1 MTDERLEQILKQ
13 ALAPEI
19 DDSEIQI
26 QRKVRNNKMKMKK
39 IITGGL
45 VACAALALVVTGGI
59 LGSSSMT
66 EKDETVR
73 TNREQ
78 TVKSSNL
85 FAITAYAAELPEGVT
100 SGDVL
105 TLSTFSAGYGSSE
118 YLDGRF
124 AISGQNIE
132 KVKISTDKCN
142 IYTVTSLY
150 KDDADFEKVQNA
162 EANGEGE
169 TYVRIADVDFNYD
182 VENATEPLPYHY
194 EHLVIAGNTYE
205 GAYNDNMLFGMSVP
219 EELWSNNDNMQAASH
234 ENIDQV
240 NGAILT
246 IEVTF
251 ADGNTEVH
259 HYRLNTGNIY
269 VPADENGYLQWDNLT
284 RFLTS
289 DENTRETPYTY
300 GYLMEKID

>member
-1 MTDERLEQILKQ
+1 MTDERLEQILRQ
-13 ALAPEI
+13 ALVPEI
-19 DDSEIQI
+19 DDSEIQV
-26 QRKVRNNKMKMKK
+26 QKKVRNNKIKMKK
-39 IITGGL
+39 IIKGGL
-45 VACAALALVVTGGI
+45 LACAALALIVARGFANGVQ
-59 LGSSSMT
+59 
-66 EKDETVR
+66 D
-73 TNREQ
+73 
-78 TVKSSNL
+78 VKSGNF
-85 FAITAYAAELPEGVT
+85 FAITAYAAELPEGVI

-105 TLSTFSAGYGSSE
+105 TLSAFSAGYGSSE

-142 IYTVTSLY
+142 LYTVTSLD
-150 KDDADFEKVQNA
+150 K
-162 EANGEGE
+162 GE
-169 TYVRIADVDFNYD
+169 
-182 VENATEPLPYHY
+182 

-205 GAYNDNMLFGMSVP
+205 GAYNDNMSFGMSVP

-234 ENIDQV
+234 EDIDQV

-251 ADGNTEVH
+251 ADGSTEVH
-259 HYRLNTGNIY
+259 HYRLITGKIY

-284 RFLTS
+284 RFLTAN
-289 DENTRETPYTY
+289 ENIEETPYTY

>member
-13 ALAPEI
+13 ALTPEI

-26 QRKVRNNKMKMKK
+26 RRKVRNNKMKMKK
-39 IITGGL
+39 IIKGGL
-45 VACAALALVVTGGI
+45 VACAALALVVTGGFAN
-59 LGSSSMT
+59 GGQ
-66 EKDETVR
+66 D
-73 TNREQ
+73 
-78 TVKSSNL
+78 VKSENF

-100 SGDVL
+100 SGEVL
-105 TLSTFSAGYGSSE
+105 TLSAFSAGYGSSE

-142 IYTVTSLY
+142 IYTVTSLD
-150 KDDADFEKVQNA
+150 KDE
-162 EANGEGE
+162 
-169 TYVRIADVDFNYD
+169 
-182 VENATEPLPYHY
+182 
-194 EHLVIAGNTYE
+194 EHLVIAGNMYE
-205 GAYNDNMLFGMSVP
+205 GAYNDNMSFGMSVP
-219 EELWSNNDNMQAASH
+219 EELWSDNDNMQAASH
-234 ENIDQV
+234 EDIDQV

-251 ADGNTEVH
+251 ADGSTEVH
-259 HYRLNTGNIY
+259 HYKLNTGKIY

-284 RFLTS
+284 RFLTANE
-289 DENTRETPYTY
+289 DTGETPYTY

>member
-1 MTDERLEQILKQ
+1 MTDERLNQILKQ

-19 DDSEIQI
+19 HDSEIQI
-26 QRKVRNNKMKMKK
+26 RRKVRNNKMKMKK
-39 IITGGL
+39 IIIGGL
-45 VACAALALVVTGGI
+45 VACAALALVVIGGF
-59 LGSSSMT
+59 
-66 EKDETVR
+66 
-73 TNREQ
+73 TNGGQ
-78 TVKSSNL
+78 DVKSENF
-85 FAITAYAAELPEGVT
+85 FAITAYAAELPDGVT

-105 TLSTFSAGYGSSE
+105 TLSAFSAGYGSSE

-142 IYTVTSLY
+142 IYTIPSLY
-150 KDDADFEKVQNA
+150 KDDAD
-162 EANGEGE
+162 
-169 TYVRIADVDFNYD
+169 
-182 VENATEPLPYHY
+182 Y

-219 EELWSNNDNMQAASH
+219 EELWSNNDNIQAASH
-234 ENIDQV
+234 EDIDQV

-251 ADGNTEVH
+251 ADGSTEVH
-259 HYRLNTGNIY
+259 HYRLNTGKIY

-284 RFLTS
+284 RFLTAN
-289 DENTRETPYTY
+289 ENTEETPYTY

>member
-59 LGSSSMT
+59 WGSSSMT
-66 EKDETVR
+66 EKDETAR

-78 TVKSSNL
+78 TIKSSNL

-150 KDDADFEKVQNA
+150 KDDVDFEKAQNA
-162 EANGEGE
+162 EANGEAE
-169 TYVRIADVDFNYD
+169 TYVRITDVDFNYD

-219 EELWSNNDNMQAASH
+219 EELWSNNDDMQAASH

-251 ADGNTEVH
+251 ADGSTEVH
-259 HYRLNTGNIY
+259 HYRLNTGKIY
-269 VPADENGYLQWDNLT
+269 IPADENGYLQWDNLT